1 MVVAVGYPVGA
12 IGDPVILTGG
22 RMATGPQGAG
32 GLMAI
37 IAVGGAHIIGKCC
50 YMRRL
55 IEASVLRKSFE
66 ISFGQPGG
74 LPLGKSE
81 KRTPARPHAGVRRF
95 MDARPKAALD

>member
-1 MVVAVGYPVGA
+1 MAVAVGYPVGA

-22 RMATGPQGAG
+22 RMATGGQGAG

-37 IAVGGAHIIGKCC
+37 IAVGGAHIIGNC
-50 YMRRL
+50 MRRL
-55 IEASVLRKSFE
+55 IEGSVLRKSFE
-66 ISFGQPGG
+66 ISFGQLVS

-95 MDARPKAALD
+95 MDAPPKAA